1 MGVSLVVTNKRL
13 RTAGLDCITTFIIL
27 NFWKVCLW
35 KVLFIFCLC
44 FQKVFV
50 LFLCLKV
57 CLKHLYNILNTTEKK
72 TNTTLYIKQYF
83 ISHGKEYPYC
93 LEVLQRFKANKDME
107 FVDCTAYNNISAG
120 NTMFF
125 KFTCWF
131 IKNVKLRILLNQINK
146 VLMQI
151 YILVSYKLYLV
162 ITFYNLL
169 PI

>member
-1 MGVSLVVTNKRL
+1 
-13 RTAGLDCITTFIIL
+13 
-27 NFWKVCLW
+27 
-35 KVLFIFCLC
+35 
-44 FQKVFV
+44 
-50 LFLCLKV
+50 
-57 CLKHLYNILNTTEKK
+57 
-72 TNTTLYIKQYF
+72 
-83 ISHGKEYPYC
+83 
-93 LEVLQRFKANKDME
+93 ME